1 MEEFNCLP
9 LHAQVLRLI
18 NQLPNKYY
26 TLCMDNLY
34 MSTKLCCLAYSMP
47 QKVMVHG
54 VTRPTKRGIPP
65 VIKQEEV
72 SWKEDLKQAWNTVKA
87 AVLQGD
93 QVCTDLVCVSIYDT
107 KPVYFLSNVVEGIEW
122 IEKKRKVFDPKSGRT
137 KEMKFH

>member
-1 MEEFNCLP
+1 
-9 LHAQVLRLI
+9 
-18 NQLPNKYY
+18 
-26 TLCMDNLY
+26 
-34 MSTKLCCLAYSMP
+34 
-47 QKVMVHG
+47 MVRG

-72 SWKEDLKQAWNTVKA
+72 SQKEDLKQAWNTVKA

-122 IEKKRKVFDPKSGRT
+122 IEKKTKSFQPKIWKNKRDEISSNERCELLQPQYGECRLSGPVEESLSVRL
-137 KEMKFH
+137 